1 MAHDRMY
8 FDFPVTLGTALTVA
22 HVQMVALPEVF
33 PPDGDHT
40 RGLHILSEDREEVV
54 PVPADMLEAV
64 NHYIDSHSWLSGEL
78 ADLVHDLQSDMTAG
92 ERERYNKDYNEE

>member
-33 PPDGDHT
+33 PDGDHT

-54 PVPADMLEAV
+54 PVPADMLADV
-64 NHYIDSHSWLSGEL
+64 NNYIDSHSWLSGEL
-78 ADLVHDLQSDMTAG
+78 ADLVYDLQNDMTAG

>member
-22 HVQMVALPEVF
+22 HVQMVVF
-33 PPDGDHT
+33 LEASPDGGHT
-40 RGLHILSEDREEVV
+40 RGLYIMSEDREEAV
-54 PVPADMLEAV
+54 PVPADMLEAA
-64 NHYIDSHSWLSGEL
+64 NSYIDSNSLSGEL

>member
-8 FDFPVTLGTALTVA
+8 FDFPVTLGAAFTVA
-22 HVQMVALPEVF
+22 HVQIMVVLTEVF
-33 PPDGDHT
+33 PDGDHT

-64 NHYIDSHSWLSGEL
+64 NRYIDSHSWLSEEL
-78 ADLVHDLQSDMTAG
+78 AALVHDLQSDTTAG
-92 ERERYNKDYNEE
+92 ERERYKKDYSEE